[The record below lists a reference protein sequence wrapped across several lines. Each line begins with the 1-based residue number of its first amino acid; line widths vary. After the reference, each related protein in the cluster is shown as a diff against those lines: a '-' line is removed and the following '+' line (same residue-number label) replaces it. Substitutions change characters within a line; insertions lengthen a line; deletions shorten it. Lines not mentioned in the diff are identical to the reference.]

1 MFVHYARW
9 YLSASWILLVL
20 LTFLE
25 AHVTSAGS
33 VTLVA
38 VGAIVPPLI
47 MLSLWHDRP
56 TITIT
61 ETLHTVARR

>member
-9 YLSASWILLVL
+9 YLSVSWILLVL

-25 AHVTSAGS
+25 ADATSAGS